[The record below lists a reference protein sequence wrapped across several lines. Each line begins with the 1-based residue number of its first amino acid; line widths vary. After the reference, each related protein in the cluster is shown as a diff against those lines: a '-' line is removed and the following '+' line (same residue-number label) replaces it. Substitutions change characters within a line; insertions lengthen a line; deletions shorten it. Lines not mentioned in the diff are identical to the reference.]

1 MVVSQNHWIHPES
14 TPLRHL
20 FGAPGVFEPF
30 SKSVLCLS
38 RLFIRMLFF
47 GREHVLHNFYR
58 DTADR
63 GLPVVSP
70 SAAHTLLAAPRLMST
85 QTYSRPA
92 GCRRPTADRRTPTAD
107 CRLTTVDCRP
117 ADLPTTIPTADGRVS
132 AGPRLRNSHSHP
144 RLLLTCDQAA
154 RRTTDHALLTRVR
167 PAHSMQ
173 IAALAAPEHGISQ
186 HSAAWFRSWG
196 GAQPSLQDPWS
207 ASVHPGLT
215 VGS

>member
-1 MVVSQNHWIHPES
+1 MQHS
-14 TPLRHL
+14 TRSH
-20 FGAPGVFEPF
+20 GRD
-30 SKSVLCLS
+30 S
-38 RLFIRMLFF
+38 RRAE
-47 GREHVLHNFYR
+47 RW
-58 DTADR
+58 
-63 GLPVVSP
+63 S
-70 SAAHTLLAAPRLMST
+70 LLAAPQLMLLARSRRRADRRPPTAGRIPVRGSYPARRAPAHVHTDLQSSSRLP
-85 QTYSRPA
+85 RPSA
-92 GCRRPTADRRTPTAD
+92 GPTADRRPPTDD
-107 CRLTTVDCRP
+107 CRLPTVDCRP
-117 ADLPTTIPTADGRVS
+117 ADLPTAIPTADGRVS

-144 RLLLTCDQAA
+144 RLLSTCDLAA

>member
-1 MVVSQNHWIHPES
+1 MQHS
-14 TPLRHL
+14 TRSH
-20 FGAPGVFEPF
+20 GRD
-30 SKSVLCLS
+30 S
-38 RLFIRMLFF
+38 RRAE
-47 GREHVLHNFYR
+47 RW
-58 DTADR
+58 
-63 GLPVVSP
+63 S
-70 SAAHTLLAAPRLMST
+70 LLAAPQLMLLARSK
-85 QTYSRPA
+85 
-92 GCRRPTADRRTPTAD
+92 RRADRRPPTAD
-107 CRLTTVDCRP
+107 CRPYPRPRLIPCSPRPGSCPHRLTSTVVQPAAAASGRPPNADRRLTTDDCRLPSCRP
-117 ADLPTTIPTADGRVS
+117 ADAIPNADSRVS

-144 RLLLTCDQAA
+144 RLLSTCDLAA

-186 HSAAWFRSWG
+186 HSAAWFRSWC

>member
-1 MVVSQNHWIHPES
+1 MQHS
-14 TPLRHL
+14 TRSH
-20 FGAPGVFEPF
+20 GRD
-30 SKSVLCLS
+30 S
-38 RLFIRMLFF
+38 RRAE
-47 GREHVLHNFYR
+47 RW
-58 DTADR
+58 
-63 GLPVVSP
+63 S
-70 SAAHTLLAAPRLMST
+70 LLAAPQLMLLAR
-85 QTYSRPA
+85 SRQRA
-92 GCRRPTADRRTPTAD
+92 DRRPPTADCRPYPRPRLIPCSPRPGSCPHRLTVVQPAANGHGRRTPTAD

-117 ADLPTTIPTADGRVS
+117 ADLPTTIPNADGRVS

-144 RLLLTCDQAA
+144 RLLSTCDLAA

-186 HSAAWFRSWG
+186 HSAAWFRSWC